1 MRKNPKDYKSSDF
14 IVAVDFDETL
24 TVARYVL
31 ELREGALDF
40 LNTLRA
46 NGVKLI
52 LWTSRTDWQLKE
64 AVDFMES
71 KGFIFDRVNESYD
84 NYTEFMFPKGTKPS
98 PKVYADVY
106 VDDATINP
114 MHFNG
119 STYNFSFDSVL
130 EYILK
135 KKESMGL

>member
-1 MRKNPKDYKSSDF
+1 MNKNPRDYKPTDF

-24 TVARYVL
+24 TIGRYIL
-31 ELREGALDF
+31 ELREGAIEF
-40 LNTLRA
+40 LQALRD
-46 NGVKLI
+46 NGIKVI
-52 LWTSRTDWQLKE
+52 LWTSRTDWQLQE
-64 AVDFMES
+64 AVDFIANA
-71 KGFIFDRVNESYD
+71 GFVFDRVNEPYD
-84 NYTEFMFPKGTKPS
+84 NYFEFMFPEGTKPS

-130 EYILK
+130 EFILK
-135 KKESMGL
+135 KKEVMGF